1 VSWKDGY
8 HISSANDLLVIAP
21 LSLFFGAA
29 NLSGGMSA
37 GMLVDMLV
45 GWEMQ
50 VRSRTEFFGVVD
62 VD

>member
-8 HISSANDLLVIAP
+8 RISSANNLLVIAP
-21 LSLFFGAA
+21 LSPFFGAA
-29 NLSGGMSA
+29 NLSGSMSA

-50 VRSRTEFFGVVD
+50 VRSRTEFFGVV
-62 VD
+62 VVE